1 MQVTRSPSCRSF
13 GYNRGGCIRRHQGLG
28 STPCGRNRRCHRRL
42 DRAAPINELIAA
54 LEAVGVLVGRIYTV
68 ADIARDPQQL
78 ALKFHRALS

>member
-1 MQVTRSPSCRSF
+1 
-13 GYNRGGCIRRHQGLG
+13 
-28 STPCGRNRRCHRRL
+28 
-42 DRAAPINELIAA
+42 LIAA